1 MQKIV
6 DTLESFKEKYR
17 WEVVIVDDG
26 SKDATGQIA
35 DELAKTCSN
44 IRVIHHPVN
53 LNLGRALQTGFRHS
67 KGDIIIVLDIDLSY
81 SVEYVEKMADKLLE
95 TYSDIVIASPY
106 MKGGKVIA
114 VPFLRKM
121 MSLLVNKF
129 MRFAAQDKY
138 YTYTGMVRAYRKSF
152 IQNLNLK
159 TKDYEI
165 NPEILYKSMIMR
177 ARVVEIP
184 ANLDWTEQNKYKA
197 TRKSSLRVIR
207 GFFSGIMSAFIFRPY
222 VFFLALGTFL
232 MILSMYELIW
242 LLYDTLAAFSKS
254 HALENSFSLSLAL
267 QFKKNPQSFMVG
279 GITFIAAIQVLSL
292 GFLSLQSKRY
302 FEELFHL
309 GTSLKKQNESKL
321 TGE

>member
-1 MQKIV
+1 MSSNNRPFLSIIAPCYNEEAILQHNMQKIV

-67 KGDIIIVLDIDLSY
+67 NGDIIIVLDIDLSY

-129 MRFAAQDKY
+129 
-138 YTYTGMVRAYRKSF
+138 
-152 IQNLNLK
+152 
-159 TKDYEI
+159 
-165 NPEILYKSMIMR
+165 
-177 ARVVEIP
+177 
-184 ANLDWTEQNKYKA
+184 
-197 TRKSSLRVIR
+197 
-207 GFFSGIMSAFIFRPY
+207 
-222 VFFLALGTFL
+222 
-232 MILSMYELIW
+232 
-242 LLYDTLAAFSKS
+242 
-254 HALENSFSLSLAL
+254 
-267 QFKKNPQSFMVG
+267 
-279 GITFIAAIQVLSL
+279 
-292 GFLSLQSKRY
+292 
-302 FEELFHL
+302 
-309 GTSLKKQNESKL
+309 
-321 TGE
+321 